1 MNQDRVSILGC
12 EIDRLD
18 MADTLEHCRAAID
31 GRRYTQHVAINA
43 AKLVT
48 LRQQPELREVVERC
62 HLINADGQAI
72 VWASRLLG
80 DPLPERVAGVDLMQE
95 LLALAERAGYRVYI
109 LGAREEVL
117 RTALAT
123 LHERHPKL
131 VVAGAHHGYFAEDES
146 PAVADEVRA
155 SRPDILFVAMSSPRK
170 EQWLGRFG
178 ESLGVPLVMGVGG
191 AIDIVAG
198 VTRRAPELWQ
208 RLGVEWLYRLL
219 QEPRRMFR
227 RYLVTNAQFSVLLA
241 REMAARAIAPEVLP
255 PTPSATAPDTGM
267 PRAPK
272 PPHAGAPRAPQ
283 SPDAGAPRP
292 PQPPDT
298 GTAPPRRATRKPAT
312 RTARAKGTIATR
324 PQPRDSRP

>member
-1 MNQDRVSILGC
+1 MNPDRVSILGC
-12 EIDRLD
+12 DIDRLD
-18 MADTLEHCRAAID
+18 MAATLEHCRAAID

-43 AKLVT
+43 AKLVSF
-48 LRQQPELREVVERC
+48 RRQPELRGVVEQC

-117 RTALAT
+117 QTALAT
-123 LHERHPKL
+123 LHQRHPQL
-131 VVAGAHHGYFAEDES
+131 AVAGAHHGYFAEEES
-146 PAVADEVRA
+146 SEVADEVRA
-155 SRPDILFVAMSSPRK
+155 SQPDILFVAMSSPRK

-241 REMAARAIAPEVLP
+241 REMAARAIAPDILP
-255 PTPSATAPDTGM
+255 P
-267 PRAPK
+267 R
-272 PPHAGAPRAPQ
+272 
-283 SPDAGAPRP
+283 
-292 PQPPDT
+292 PQPARAEATGTTQPSEPPAT
-298 GTAPPRRATRKPAT
+298 GTAPPPESPSTGRAEPPRAPATGTEPPKRATRKPTT
-312 RTARAKGTIATR
+312 RPARAPGATAA
-324 PQPRDSRP
+324 QPRGRRT